1 VNRQLIESAVIISR
15 SLFKLRVEGSYLGI
29 LWYLLEPLALFAILL
44 TIRGIIGAGIEH
56 YPAYLIV
63 GLILFNF
70 FRKTTQAAANC
81 INANSSL
88 ITGLNTRP
96 ELFVLASFG
105 MGVFIHAF
113 EMIVI
118 AGVLY
123 FTGLPLI
130 YLTLYGFVFLIFA
143 PFVLAACFFL
153 ASIGVYVNDIDNL
166 WAVLTRLLWFATPIF
181 YKSMLNLPFNLNN
194 VVNPMYHFITFTR
207 DMVIYHRMPD
217 MVSFLCVAIFSV
229 VMLLLGYNLFRRL
242 EINFAERI

>member
-81 INANSSL
+81 INANSNL
-88 ITGLNTRP
+88 ITGLNTRS

-113 EMIVI
+113 EVIII

-130 YLTLYGFVFLIFA
+130 YLALYGFVFVVFA

-153 ASIGVYVNDIDNL
+153 VSTGVYVNDIDNL
-166 WAVLTRLLWFATPIF
+166 WAVLTRLLWFATPVF
-181 YKSMLNLPFNLNN
+181 YKPILNLPFNLN
-194 VVNPMYHFITFTR
+194 VLNPMYHFITFTR
-207 DMVIYHRMPD
+207 EMVIYHRMPD
-217 MVSFLCVAIFSV
+217 IVSFLSVAIFSV
-229 VMLLLGYNLFRRL
+229 VMLLLGYTLFRKL
-242 EINFAERI
+242 EVHFAERI

>member
-1 VNRQLIESAVIISR
+1 MNRQLIESAVIIAR

-29 LWYLLEPLALFAILL
+29 LWYLLEPLTLFAILL
-44 TIRGIIGAGIEH
+44 TIRGIIGSGIEH
-56 YPAYLIV
+56 YPAYLII

-81 INANSSL
+81 INANSNL

-113 EMIVI
+113 EVIVI

-130 YLTLYGFVFLIFA
+130 YLALYGFVFLIFA

-181 YKSMLNLPFNLNN
+181 YKPMLDLPFNFNAI
-194 VVNPMYHFITFTR
+194 NPLYHFITFAR
-207 DMVIYHRMPD
+207 DMVIYHRTPN
-217 MVSFLCVAIFSV
+217 MVNFLCVAIFSV
-229 VMLLLGYNLFRRL
+229 VILLLGYALFRRL
-242 EINFAERI
+242 EVHFAERI

>member
-1 VNRQLIESAVIISR
+1 MNRQLIGSAVIIAR

-29 LWYLLEPLALFAILL
+29 LWYLLEPLTLFAILL
-44 TIRGIIGAGIEH
+44 TIRGIIGSGIEH
-56 YPAYLIV
+56 YPAYLII

-81 INANSSL
+81 INANSNL

-96 ELFVLASFG
+96 ELFVLASFAL
-105 MGVFIHAF
+105 GVFIHLF
-113 EMIVI
+113 EVIII

-130 YLTLYGFVFLIFA
+130 YLALYGFVFMIFA
-143 PFVLAACFFL
+143 PFALAFCFFL

-166 WAVLTRLLWFATPIF
+166 WAVLTRLVWFATPIF
-181 YKSMLNLPFNLNN
+181 YKPVLKIPFNFNA
-194 VVNPMYHFITFTR
+194 VNPLYHFITFTR

-217 MVSFLCVAIFSV
+217 MLNFLYVGIFSALV
-229 VMLLLGYNLFRRL
+229 LLLGYTVFRRL
-242 EINFAERI
+242 EVHFAERI